1 MTISPSIDPAF
12 SNQTT
17 VPDADFAFAIRDIS
31 LHEAGRHQI
40 RLAEHE
46 MPGLMALREQYGGS
60 QPLKGARVAG
70 SLRMTVQNVVLIE
83 TLTALGG
90 EVGGA
95 SFNFLFIQDE

>member
-60 QPLKGARVAG
+60 QPLKGARIAG
-70 SLRMTVQNVVLIE
+70 SLHMTVQ
-83 TLTALGG
+83 TAVRSEEHTSELQSRGHLVCRLLL
-90 EVGGA
+90 E
-95 SFNFLFIQDE
+95 SKK